1 MYKKND
7 VVVYRRDVCRVSGK
21 EKSDMTGEQC
31 YVLEPYDKNE
41 ANMKMLVPVSNK
53 AGHLRDLITPEEI
66 KALIKNYDDV
76 EPLEDKPANMKS
88 QYVAML
94 KGDSIEDLIRII
106 KTSYM
111 RNKARMDSHKKLAA
125 IDGEYLEK
133 AETYL
138 FKELGVSLGKSLEQ
152 AKEYF
157 IKEVQ
162 KQAQKKKAKP
172 KKKETKTTTK
182 TKKK

>member
-31 YVLEPYDKNE
+31 YVLEPFDKSDG
-41 ANMKMLVPVSNK
+41 NMKMLIPVSNK
-53 AGHLRDLITPEEI
+53 AGHLRDLITIEGI
-66 KALIKNYDDV
+66 KELIKRYEDV
-76 EPLEDKPANMKS
+76 QPLEDKPANMKS

-111 RNKARMDSHKKLAA
+111 RNKARLDSHKKLAA

-133 AETYL
+133 AENYL
-138 FKELGVSLGKSLEQ
+138 FKELGVTLGKTAEE
-152 AKEYF
+152 AKTYF

-162 KQAQKKKAKP
+162 NHSQKKKAKA
-172 KKKETKTTTK
+172 K

>member
-21 EKSDMTGEQC
+21 QKSDMTGEQC
-31 YVLEPYDKNE
+31 YVLEPFDKSDGS
-41 ANMKMLVPVSNK
+41 MKMLVPVSNK
-53 AGHLRDLITPEEI
+53 AGHLRDLISKEEI
-66 KALIKNYDDV
+66 KLLIKNYDDV

-111 RNKARMDSHKKLAA
+111 RNKARIDSHKKLAA

-138 FKELGVSLGKSLEQ
+138 FKELGVSLGKTTED

-157 IKEVQ
+157 VKEVQ
-162 KQAQKKKAKP
+162 KAKP
-172 KKKETKTTTK
+172 KKK
-182 TKKK
+182 KK